1 MKYVFSL
8 FILLSAVIGSKAQ
21 QLTNRE
27 VNLEPIIPFTE
38 INFSTLPDNWLFTI
52 EFQTNKAFPE
62 PKGYSKELKSS
73 IDKQR
78 MLHLMNQAKNKT
90 NNTNT
95 VTAPSIDKVF
105 TGNGSNGT
113 PNDNSVA
120 ISNGGKIVSVVN
132 TNVRMYDET
141 GTSINPY
148 KSLSAITTNQ
158 LGALNRTYD
167 PRIIYDP
174 LADRFIMVFLQGD
187 SSNDSRIVIGFS
199 QSNDPTLSW
208 KFYSLAGNRWGNGTW
223 FDYPIVCISKK
234 DLFVTGNLLQDG
246 KSWREGFKQSIIW
259 QVKKQD
265 GFDGLSLSSKYY
277 DSITYNG
284 RPIWSICAVQGGSQ
298 PWGPETYFISLRPGD
313 ASNDTVFLHTI
324 SNTLESGTATLG
336 TRILKSNKPYGL
348 PPSAIQP
355 SGQYLQTNDA
365 RALSSIIEGGIIYF
379 VGNTIEPVNFSP
391 SVYLGKIT
399 GLYASPQVTAQYI
412 SYDTLDI
419 GYPSLAYI
427 GGGGAD
433 KSLLITF
440 SHVSQQRQ
448 PGTSAVY
455 IDRYGVIYSY
465 IRIREGDGSINL
477 LADSMERWG
486 DYTGIQRKYNELGVV
501 WISGSY
507 GNTISQHP
515 TTIAKIKANDTQLST
530 GGLTLSE
537 LKVFPNPATQFI
549 YLTMQVE
556 SPGLY
561 TFSITDMN
569 GHEIKKL
576 QEMKLPYGSY
586 KVSLEISQLSAGSY
600 ILKAVTNH
608 DEGISQKFVVG
619 H

>member
-1 MKYVFSL
+1 MKHVFSL
-8 FILLSAVIGSKAQ
+8 FTFLIALTGVKAQ
-21 QLTNRE
+21 VTNRE
-27 VNLEPIIPFTE
+27 VIPEPIIPFAE
-38 INFSTLPDNWLFTI
+38 INFSTLPDNWLFAL
-52 EFQTNKAFPE
+52 EFQTDKVFPE
-62 PKGYSKELKSS
+62 PKGYSKELKSA

-78 MLHLMNQAKNKT
+78 LIHLMNQAKNKT
-90 NNTNT
+90 TSVNT
-95 VTAPSIDKVF
+95 VTAPSVDRVF

-141 GTSINPY
+141 GASINTY
-148 KSLSAITTNQ
+148 KSLAAITTNQ
-158 LGALNRTYD
+158 LGILNRTFD

-174 LADRFIMVFLQGD
+174 MADRFIMIFLQGD
-187 SSNDSRIVIGFS
+187 SSNDSRIVVGFS
-199 QSNDPTLSW
+199 QSNDPASTW
-208 KFYSLAGNRWGNGTW
+208 KFYSLEGNRWGNGTW
-223 FDYPIVCISKK
+223 FDYPIVSISKK

-246 KSWREGFKQSIIW
+246 KSWQEGFKQSIIW

-265 GFDGLSLSSKYY
+265 GYDGIALSSKYY
-277 DSITYNG
+277 DSIVYNG

-298 PWGPETYFISLRPGD
+298 PSGPETYFISLRPGD
-313 ASNDTVFLHTI
+313 ASNDTVFLHMV
-324 SNTLESGTATLG
+324 SNTLESGSSKLSTS
-336 TRILKSNKPYGL
+336 ILKSNKPYGV

-365 RALSSIIEGGIIYF
+365 RTLSAIIESGTIYF

-391 SVYLGKIT
+391 SVYFGKIT
-399 GLYASPQVTAQYI
+399 GLYPSPQVTAQYI

-419 GYPSLAYI
+419 GYPSIAYM

-455 IDRYGVIYSY
+455 IDRYGSIHSY

-477 LADSMERWG
+477 LTDSMERWG
-486 DYTGIQRKYNELGVV
+486 DYTGIQRKYNEQGVV
-501 WISGSY
+501 WVSGSY

-515 TTIAKIKANDTQLST
+515 TAIAKIKANDTQLSSK
-530 GGLTLSE
+530 GLTLSE
-537 LKVFPNPATQFI
+537 LKVFPNPATQLI

-556 SPGLY
+556 NPGLY
-561 TFSITDMN
+561 AFSITDMS
-569 GHEIKKL
+569 GRELKKL
-576 QEMKLPYGSY
+576 QELKLPGGNY
-586 KVSLEISQLSAGSY
+586 KVSFDVSQLSAGNY
-600 ILKAVTNH
+600 ILKAVTNN
-608 DEGISQKFVVG
+608 EQSLSQKFVVG
-619 H
+619 R

>member
-1 MKYVFSL
+1 MKYVFLL
-8 FILLSAVIGSKAQ
+8 FTLLITLTGAKAQ
-21 QLTNRE
+21 ITNHE
-27 VNLEPIIPFTE
+27 VNLEPIIPFAE
-38 INFSTLPDNWLFTI
+38 INFSTLPDNWLFAI
-52 EFQTNKAFPE
+52 EFQTDRAFPE
-62 PKGYSKELKSS
+62 PQGYSKELKSS

-78 MLHLMNQAKNKT
+78 LVHLMNQAKHKT

-95 VTAPSIDKVF
+95 VTAPSVDKVF

-120 ISNGGKIVSVVN
+120 VSNGGKIVSVVN

-141 GTSINPY
+141 GASINTY
-148 KSLSAITTNQ
+148 KSLAAITTNQ
-158 LGALNRTYD
+158 LGTLNRTFD

-174 LADRFIMVFLQGD
+174 MADRFIMIFLQGD
-187 SSNDSRIVIGFS
+187 SSNDSRIVLGFS
-199 QSNDPTLSW
+199 QSNDPTSTW
-208 KFYSLAGNRWGNGTW
+208 KFYSLEGNRWGNGTW
-223 FDYPIVCISKK
+223 FDYPIVSISKK

-246 KSWREGFKQSIIW
+246 KSWQEGFKQSIIW
-259 QVKKQD
+259 QVKKQNGYD
-265 GFDGLSLSSKYY
+265 GISLSSKYY
-277 DSITYNG
+277 DSIVYNG

-313 ASNDTVFLHTI
+313 ASNDTVFLHTV
-324 SNTLESGTATLG
+324 SNTLESGFAKLS
-336 TRILKSNKPYGL
+336 TRILKSNKSYGV

-365 RALSSIIEGGIIYF
+365 RALSAIIESGTIYF

-391 SVYLGKIT
+391 SVYFGKIT
-399 GLYASPQVTAQYI
+399 GLYPSPQVTAQYI

-419 GYPSLAYI
+419 GYPSIAYM

-455 IDRYGVIYSY
+455 IDRYGAINSY
-465 IRIREGDGSINL
+465 VRIREGDGSINL
-477 LADSMERWG
+477 LTDSMERWG
-486 DYTGIQRKYNELGVV
+486 DYTGIQRKYNEQGVV
-501 WISGSY
+501 WVSGSY

-515 TTIAKIKANDTQLST
+515 TAIAKIKANDTQLSAK
-530 GGLTLSE
+530 GLTLSE
-537 LKVFPNPATQFI
+537 LNVFPNPATQLI

-556 SPGLY
+556 NPGLY
-561 TFSITDMN
+561 VFSVTDMS
-569 GHEIKKL
+569 GLELKKL
-576 QEMKLPYGSY
+576 QELKLSNGSY
-586 KVSLEISQLSAGSY
+586 KVSFDVSQLSAGSY
-600 ILKAVTNH
+600 ILKAVTNN
-608 DEGISQKFVVG
+608 EQSLSQKFVVG

>member
-1 MKYVFSL
+1 MKHVFLL
-8 FILLSAVIGSKAQ
+8 FTILITLSGVKAQ
-21 QLTNRE
+21 VTNRE
-27 VNLEPIIPFTE
+27 VNLEPIIPFAE
-38 INFSTLPDNWLFTI
+38 INFSTLPDNWLFAI
-52 EFQTNKAFPE
+52 EFQTDKAFPE

-78 MLHLMNQAKNKT
+78 LVHLMNQAKYKT
-90 NNTNT
+90 NNINT
-95 VTAPSIDKVF
+95 VTAPSVDKVF

-120 ISNGGKIVSVVN
+120 VSNGGKIVSVVN

-141 GTSINPY
+141 GASINTY
-148 KSLSAITTNQ
+148 KSLAAITTNQ
-158 LGALNRTYD
+158 LGTLNRTFD

-174 LADRFIMVFLQGD
+174 LADRFIMIFLQGD

-199 QSNDPTLSW
+199 QSNDPVSTW
-208 KFYSLAGNRWGNGTW
+208 KFYSLEGNRWGNGTW
-223 FDYPIVCISKK
+223 FDYPIVSISKK

-246 KSWREGFKQSIIW
+246 KSWQEGFKQSIIW
-259 QVKKQD
+259 QVNKQD
-265 GFDGLSLSSKYY
+265 GYDGISLSSKYY
-277 DSITYNG
+277 DSIVYNG

-313 ASNDTVFLHTI
+313 ASNDTVFLHTV
-324 SNTLESGTATLG
+324 SNTLESGFAKLS
-336 TRILKSNKPYGL
+336 TRILKSNKPYGV

-365 RALSSIIEGGIIYF
+365 RTLSAIIESGTIYF

-391 SVYLGKIT
+391 SVYFGKIT
-399 GLYASPQVTAQYI
+399 GLYPSPQVTAQYI

-419 GYPSLAYI
+419 GYPSIAYM

-455 IDRYGVIYSY
+455 IDRYGAIHSY

-477 LADSMERWG
+477 LTDSMERWG
-486 DYTGIQRKYNELGVV
+486 DYTGIQRKYNEQGVV
-501 WISGSY
+501 WVSGSY

-515 TTIAKIKANDTQLST
+515 TAIAKIKANDTQLSA

-537 LKVFPNPATQFI
+537 LNVFPNPATQLI

-556 SPGLY
+556 NPGLY
-561 TFSITDMN
+561 VFSVTDIS
-569 GHEIKKL
+569 GRELKKL
-576 QEMKLPYGSY
+576 QELKLPNGSY
-586 KVSLEISQLSAGSY
+586 KVSFDVSQLSAGSY
-600 ILKAVTNH
+600 ILKAVTNN
-608 DEGISQKFVVG
+608 EQSLSQKFVVG
-619 H
+619 R